1 MQSLQLPI
9 GYPINTF
16 VTVLSNVIRF
26 VNSEKYLP
34 SRFSQIYYEMR
45 IIHSIE
51 TQFSHFSPI
60 PTNFF
65 VSLRNSHE
73 SSRRNQS
80 KQRNNNNNSVV
91 LLWRRPH
98 CEIRFDQFFSEK
110 SGKNF
115 EKYHLNTFT
124 R

>member
-1 MQSLQLPI
+1 MHFNF
-9 GYPINTF
+9 PINTF

-60 PTNFF
+60 PTNFI

-73 SSRRNQS
+73 TSRRNQS

-91 LLWRRPH
+91 LLWSRQH

-110 SGKNF
+110 SGKNL
-115 EKYHLNTFT
+115 EKHDLNTFT